1 MEGIF
6 KTSVIIAALALSGCV
21 TQNYQNDDDTPIIQ
35 SDASHKELA
44 MTRITLGLEYLRM
57 GNTTQSKLNLEK
69 AKRFAPDLV
78 QVHTAFAHYY
88 DTVGEPKLA
97 TQSYELALSINDVD
111 ADALNNYGVFLCK
124 QGQYDKAEAQ
134 FLKAIAVPS
143 YLLVAKSY
151 ENLALCQLKA
161 KNYERYERY
170 LVKALEHSPNS
181 GSALLEMMRLQYIKE
196 SYVEARAY
204 LTRYEKATRR
214 ITPAAL
220 ALATKIYQKQFNTRA
235 AKNYGAMLVKM
246 YPHSFEAK
254 QYMLN
259 QLIEI
264 EEDKLAREYA
274 QTMKP
279 KKKKRVVKLKPKKQ
293 TSELPTQLDVSNE
306 QKVTKVETKK
316 VNDVANKASSEA
328 ESTEQL
334 IKKITNETVATQ
346 QDESEKLSQTVVVDK
361 KDDIK
366 ENKVEPKVQSVAK
379 TNEGQDVISLP
390 FHLVKK
396 GESLFAISKRYN
408 IQLRSLMRWNGLNSK
423 SIINIGDVIYLADPK
438 KAAKARG

>member
-6 KTSVIIAALALSGCV
+6 KKSIVVATLLLSGCV
-21 TQNYQNDDDTPIIQ
+21 TQSYQNDDDTPIIQ

-44 MTRITLGLEYLRM
+44 MTRITLGLEYLKM

-88 DTVGEPKLA
+88 DTVGEPKFA
-97 TQSYELALSINDVD
+97 NEAYEHALSINELD
-111 ADALNNYGVFLCK
+111 ADTLNNYGVFLCK
-124 QGQYDKAEAQ
+124 QGEFEKAEVQ
-134 FLKAIAVPS
+134 FLKAISVPS

-161 KNYERYERY
+161 KNYDLAEKY
-170 LVKALEHSPNS
+170 LNKALDHSPNS
-181 GSALLEMMRLQYIKE
+181 GSTLHEMMRLQYIKGN
-196 SYVEARAY
+196 YIEARGY
-204 LTRYEKATRR
+204 LTRYEKASRR

-220 ALATKIYQKQFNTRA
+220 ALATKIYQKQFNSKV

-254 QYMLN
+254 QYLLN
-259 QLIEI
+259 QLAEI
-264 EEDKLAREYA
+264 EADRLAREYA
-274 QTMKP
+274 QVKQP
-279 KKKKRVVKLKPKKQ
+279 KKKKRVVKLKPRKQ
-293 TSELPTQLDVSNE
+293 DEMQVSDTKIAKETVINSVSKAKSGTNSKVKVMAETKLNEAKTTQSTAKPIDE
-306 QKVTKVETKK
+306 KVVEKVE
-316 VNDVANKASSEA
+316 VE
-328 ESTEQL
+328 
-334 IKKITNETVATQ
+334 
-346 QDESEKLSQTVVVDK
+346 DK
-361 KDDIK
+361 KDVLTK
-366 ENKVEPKVQSVAK
+366 NKVEPLTTPVAK
-379 TNEGQDVISLP
+379 KEDGQDVISLP

-396 GESLFAISKRYN
+396 GESLFAISKKYN
-408 IQLRSLMRWNGLNSK
+408 IQLRSLMRWNGLNGK

>member
-44 MTRITLGLEYLRM
+44 MTRITLGLEYLKM

-88 DTVGEPKLA
+88 DTVGEPTLA

-111 ADALNNYGVFLCK
+111 ADTLNNYGVFLCK

-161 KNYERYERY
+161 KNYETAERY
-170 LVKALEHSPNS
+170 LTKALEHSPNS
-181 GSALLEMMRLQYIKE
+181 GSALLEMMRLQYIKAN
-196 SYVEARAY
+196 YIEARAY
-204 LTRYEKATRR
+204 LTRYEKSSRR

-259 QLIEI
+259 QLFEI
-264 EEDKLAREYA
+264 EEDALAREYA
-274 QTMKP
+274 QTTKP

-293 TSELPTQLDVSNE
+293 APEVSAQVSAPSEK
-306 QKVTKVETKK
+306 KVAKVEAKR
-316 VNDVANKASSEA
+316 VSDKALTSA
-328 ESTEQL
+328 ESTKKA
-334 IKKITNETVATQ
+334 IKETTSESVATQ
-346 QDESEKLSQTVVVDK
+346 PKEQEAQSQTVVVNK

-366 ENKVEPKVQSVAK
+366 ENKVEPKVESVAK
-379 TNEGQDVISLP
+379 TDEGQDVISLP

>member
-1 MEGIF
+1 
-6 KTSVIIAALALSGCV
+6 
-21 TQNYQNDDDTPIIQ
+21 
-35 SDASHKELA
+35 
-44 MTRITLGLEYLRM
+44 
-57 GNTTQSKLNLEK
+57 
-69 AKRFAPDLV
+69 
-78 QVHTAFAHYY
+78 
-88 DTVGEPKLA
+88 
-97 TQSYELALSINDVD
+97 
-111 ADALNNYGVFLCK
+111 
-124 QGQYDKAEAQ
+124 
-134 FLKAIAVPS
+134 
-143 YLLVAKSY
+143 
-151 ENLALCQLKA
+151 
-161 KNYERYERY
+161 
-170 LVKALEHSPNS
+170 
-181 GSALLEMMRLQYIKE
+181 
-196 SYVEARAY
+196 
-204 LTRYEKATRR
+204 
-214 ITPAAL
+214 
-220 ALATKIYQKQFNTRA
+220 
-235 AKNYGAMLVKM
+235 MLVKM

-293 TSELPTQLDVSNE
+293 TSELPTQLEVPNE

-316 VNDVANKASSEA
+316 VNDVADKASSEA
-328 ESTEQL
+328 ESAEQL

>member
-1 MEGIF
+1 MEGIY
-6 KTSVIIAALALSGCV
+6 KTSILLVTLALSGCV
-21 TQNYQNDDDTPIIQ
+21 THSYQNDDDTPIIQ

-44 MTRITLGLEYLRM
+44 MTRITLGLEYLKM

-69 AKRFAPDLV
+69 AKHFAPDLV
-78 QVHTAFAHYY
+78 QVHTAFAHYF

-97 TQSYELALSINDVD
+97 TESYEHALSINKTD
-111 ADALNNYGVFLCK
+111 ADTLNNYGVFLCK
-124 QGQYDKAEAQ
+124 QGEYEKAEKQ
-134 FLKAIAVPS
+134 FLRAIAIPS

-161 KNYERYERY
+161 KNYEGAESY
-170 LVKALEHSPNS
+170 LQKALDHSPNS
-181 GSALLEMMRLQYIKE
+181 GSTLLEMMRLQYIKGN
-196 SYVEARAY
+196 YAEARTY

-214 ITPAAL
+214 ITPAAI
-220 ALATKIYQKQFNTRA
+220 ALATKIYQKQFNTSF

-254 QYMLN
+254 QYLLN
-259 QLIEI
+259 QLAEI

-274 QTMKP
+274 KKNQP
-279 KKKKRVVKLKPKKQ
+279 VKKKRVVKLKPKQQVNSVVEKTELNGSKTQQ
-293 TSELPTQLDVSNE
+293 TA
-306 QKVTKVETKK
+306 KK
-316 VNDVANKASSEA
+316 ADKLISANS
-328 ESTEQL
+328 
-334 IKKITNETVATQ
+334 ETVAAK
-346 QDESEKLSQTVVVDK
+346 SK
-361 KDDIK
+361 IK
-366 ENKVEPKVQSVAK
+366 ENDTRSTVEKITKHAAQVNKVEPNAKSEAK
-379 TNEGQDVISLP
+379 TEGGKDVISLP